1 MGDPRD
7 KQARRN
13 KCNSGYQERG
23 DGFGSPRDAQD
34 YASNKS
40 YSLLASQD
48 PLTETLPWRELDH
61 ELARQVIVSHSI
73 VNFSIYIL
81 YMEKLWNT
89 SDWVSLH

>member
-34 YASNKS
+34 YASNI
-40 YSLLASQD
+40 LLASQN
-48 PLTETLPWRELDH
+48 PLIETLPWCELDQ
-61 ELARQVIVSHSI
+61 ELA
-73 VNFSIYIL
+73 
-81 YMEKLWNT
+81 
-89 SDWVSLH
+89 